1 MNRYG
6 TLYME
11 ISERMIDIGKKLK
24 ELRIDSKLTQEQ
36 VANVLNV
43 SRVVYNRYENNQRD
57 IPIALLLVLADFYK
71 VSLDFLCGREN

>member
-1 MNRYG
+1 
-6 TLYME
+6 ME

>member
-1 MNRYG
+1 
-6 TLYME
+6 ME

-71 VSLDFLCGREN
+71 VSLDFLCGIEN

>member
-1 MNRYG
+1 
-6 TLYME
+6 ME

-57 IPIALLLVLADFYK
+57 IPIDRKSTRLN
-71 VSLDFLCGREN
+71 SSH

>member
-1 MNRYG
+1 
-6 TLYME
+6 
-11 ISERMIDIGKKLK
+11 MIDIGKKLK

-71 VSLDFLCGREN
+71 VSLDFLCGRENWWIWH

>member
-36 VANVLNV
+36 VANVLND

>member
-1 MNRYG
+1 MF
-6 TLYME
+6 
-11 ISERMIDIGKKLK
+11 DIGKRLK
-24 ELRIDSKLTQEQ
+24 ELRIDGKLTQEQ

-57 IPIALLLVLADFYK
+57 IPIALLSILADFYK

>member
-1 MNRYG
+1 
-6 TLYME
+6 
-11 ISERMIDIGKKLK
+11 MIDIGKKLK